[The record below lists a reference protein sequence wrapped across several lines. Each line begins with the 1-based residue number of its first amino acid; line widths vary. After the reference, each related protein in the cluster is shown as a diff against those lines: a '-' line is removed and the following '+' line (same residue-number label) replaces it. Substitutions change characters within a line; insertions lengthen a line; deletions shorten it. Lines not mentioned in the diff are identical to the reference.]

1 MSEAENPVQETTW
14 VVLNEEEGSIN
25 VTLPLGFGKRLY
37 CILKP
42 ACHFVRVYRFARV
55 HGDGLRSPHLLQAE
69 AGGDGDGLGG
79 EQPGL
84 LPPRA
89 EAGVEAEL
97 HELHPHRDGRDGLW
111 GTF

>member
-1 MSEAENPVQETTW
+1 MLLCLSDLVKKYHF
-14 VVLNEEEGSIN
+14 VCKS
-25 VTLPLGFGKRLY
+25 
-37 CILKP
+37 P

-55 HGDGLRSPHLLQAE
+55 HGYGLRSPHLLQAE

-84 LPPRA
+84 LLPRA

-97 HELHPHRDGRDGLW
+97 HELHPHRDGRDGQW
-111 GTF
+111 GTFQISLSNLS